1 MNVDQVQEAT
11 QTDLILLR
19 VPRSVMTVN
28 WADEQIALEIMPY
41 FHKEHKITVEN
52 GCLLWGIQVIISM
65 HLCKRL
71 LYELH
76 TGYPGIVQ
84 IKSLS

>member
-19 VPRSVMTVN
+19 VPRSVMTV